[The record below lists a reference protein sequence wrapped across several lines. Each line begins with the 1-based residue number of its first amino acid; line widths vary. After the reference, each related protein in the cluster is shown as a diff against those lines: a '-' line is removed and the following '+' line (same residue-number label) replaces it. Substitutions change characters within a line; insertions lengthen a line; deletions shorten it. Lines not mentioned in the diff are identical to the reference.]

1 MDKSIFEFGTITFG
15 NLDKYILQFDVFVC
29 VFELLFVFVFL
40 CIFCGALCELR
51 CLHLE
56 TSKLKCSGVGGGK
69 RGKRGAG
76 LSGRADA
83 GSGGG
88 EGWGF
93 EEGMGGGGDPTNTQ
107 YMNRHKS

>member
-1 MDKSIFEFGTITFG
+1 M
-15 NLDKYILQFDVFVC
+15 V
-29 VFELLFVFVFL
+29 LFAPGGEQ
-40 CIFCGALCELR
+40 IEMQWCGMW
-51 CLHLE
+51 
-56 TSKLKCSGVGGGK
+56 KQ
-69 RGKRGAG
+69 RGRGGAG

-107 YMNRHKS
+107 YMNRQKSWHGSTCGGATCWCALGHISATHSWGPVDLGRVILHM